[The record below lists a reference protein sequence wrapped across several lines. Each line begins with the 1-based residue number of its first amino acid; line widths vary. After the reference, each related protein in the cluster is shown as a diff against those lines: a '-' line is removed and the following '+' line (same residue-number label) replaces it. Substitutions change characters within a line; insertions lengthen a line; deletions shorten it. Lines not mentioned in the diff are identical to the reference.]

1 MDLNLHELAEAF
13 TLDGDSDD
21 DARVSQG
28 SGEETGVAG
37 CDLEFEQ
44 TPSALGVTKR
54 KATQTVPEFVQRL
67 LAAELKE
74 WTLAQGELLSRGVH
88 TVSGDIGIALQDYA
102 ARLEILGRLPCRA
115 DDAAPNHSGRPQAP
129 STGPE
134 RRPPQRRDG
143 EDSLRKKP
151 SGRAPHGRNG
161 LSTPN
166 GLSNP
171 NPTQDEDA
179 DDVLAAHTLCNSL
192 GRHSESWTTLAAQGE
207 RPPCW
212 VAQGERAAMLATA
225 ERAEVRTL
233 TLTVSK

>member
-44 TPSALGVTKR
+44 TPSALGVTER
-54 KATQTVPEFVQRL
+54 KTTQTVPEFVQRL

-161 LSTPN
+161 LSMRWS
-166 GLSNP
+166 GHK
-171 NPTQDEDA
+171 EA
-179 DDVLAAHTLCNSL
+179 
-192 GRHSESWTTLAAQGE
+192 GRWVESE
-207 RPPCW
+207 R
-212 VAQGERAAMLATA
+212 ERARPQLHTWAADTGGQ
-225 ERAEVRTL
+225 E
-233 TLTVSK
+233 SSDGH